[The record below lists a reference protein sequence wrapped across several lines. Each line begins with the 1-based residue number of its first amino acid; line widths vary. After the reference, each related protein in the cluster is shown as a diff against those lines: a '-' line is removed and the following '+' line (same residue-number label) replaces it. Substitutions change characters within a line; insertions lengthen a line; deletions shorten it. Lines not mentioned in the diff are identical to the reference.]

1 MRNQELNRKLL
12 YIFVCYADNNDLLV
26 QGFDFFSSN
35 ESLFFFSRV
44 PPRKKMLICI
54 ETRVEIIQ

>member
-26 QGFDFFSSN
+26 QGFDFF
-35 ESLFFFSRV
+35 FFQRIVVFFSRV